1 MVEPIVDAI
10 DGFQIDKVKVI
21 YEAVK
26 FTGVPIQSSWS
37 SFFFVKA
44 ANDIEISTNNPSIML
59 C

>member
-1 MVEPIVDAI
+1 MDAI

-21 YEAVK
+21 YEAIEV
-26 FTGVPIQSSWS
+26 TGVMIQSSWS
-37 SFFFVKA
+37 SFFLLQA